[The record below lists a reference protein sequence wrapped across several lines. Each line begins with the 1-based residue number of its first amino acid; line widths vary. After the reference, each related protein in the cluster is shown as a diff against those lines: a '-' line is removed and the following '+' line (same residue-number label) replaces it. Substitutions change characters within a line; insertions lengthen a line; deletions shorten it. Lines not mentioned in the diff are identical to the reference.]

1 MKLVARDLVAG
12 YPGHQPVLRGAS
24 VTLPSGGRIALLGAN
39 GCGKTTLLRC
49 LSGAHQPTEGTIH
62 RDATPLDHGRRG
74 LRAHREAVQ
83 LVLQDPA
90 DQLFSADVAQ
100 DVSFGPLNM
109 GLPADEVGARVADT
123 LQRLGITHLAERATH
138 HLSYGEQKKAAIAGA
153 VAMRPA
159 VLLLDEPTAGLDP
172 VGVADMRAIL
182 DDLHADGTT
191 LLVATHDVDFALAW
205 AEDAAVIH
213 DGAVTQGP
221 VDRILADTTLV
232 AQARLEAPGP
242 LQLARLLGLTEH
254 TRTIAEAAA
263 LIANRTIG

>member
-1 MKLVARDLVAG
+1 M
-12 YPGHQPVLRGAS
+12 
-24 VTLPSGGRIALLGAN
+24 
-39 GCGKTTLLRC
+39 
-49 LSGAHQPTEGTIH
+49 
-62 RDATPLDHGRRG
+62 
-74 LRAHREAVQ
+74 
-83 LVLQDPA
+83 
-90 DQLFSADVAQ
+90 
-100 DVSFGPLNM
+100 
-109 GLPADEVGARVADT
+109 ADT

-254 TRTIAEAAA
+254 PRTIAEAAA